1 MKLFLSRVELRNIN
15 RITGIRELPV
25 LFVSIDSVF
34 CLNRW
39 YVLPQEMMFFVSK
52 AMFFLPEAMG
62 YKKTERSQKLLSVSI
77 YKSESKSGLR

>member
-1 MKLFLSRVELRNIN
+1 MFR
-15 RITGIRELPV
+15 P
-25 LFVSIDSVF
+25 D
-34 CLNRW
+34 RW